1 MTEYETF
8 RIIWPLGWFEV
19 GEKRMIIITNEGGN
33 PNVAVSASKIVQED
47 WDAIVAATAGSEEQ
61 AIANLGV
68 NNIQDMR

>member
-8 RIIWPLGWFEV
+8 RVIWPLGWFEV
-19 GEKRMIIITNEGGN
+19 GEKRMMITTNEGGN

-47 WDAIVAATAGSEEQ
+47 WDAIAAAAGSEEQ